1 MDISSSKRA
10 RTNEDTVAWF
20 GAPQAFVGVAIASVW
35 LDGPIILG
43 LDGKEIVLLA
53 LTALIG
59 TLTFS
64 SGRATVLQGA
74 QHLAVFASFVFL
86 SLVP

>member
-1 MDISSSKRA
+1 M
-10 RTNEDTVAWF
+10 AWF

-53 LTALIG
+53 LIALIG

>member
-1 MDISSSKRA
+1 MGIGWAADTAA
-10 RTNEDTVAWF
+10 RPELPIGYLVIEA
-20 GAPQAFVGVAIASVW
+20 
-35 LDGPIILG
+35 GP
-43 LDGKEIVLLA
+43 
-53 LTALIG
+53 ALIG